1 LSIFHNVNRTLVGT
15 GNLLR
20 SPFHHRSTLVRQ
32 LAAWQPVPEGAD
44 APRQDVAE
52 RLGQWLN
59 VADAIA
65 LHALH
70 QALPAVRVRPRAQGV
85 ALQAPAEL
93 QAELQ
98 RVRQALERAI
108 TRHDADLTEHEFAPV
123 HQHVLDLQR
132 HMDMRIDALRDHVR
146 QTLSMASP
154 PLAQLAALDAS
165 LHQLLSGREQHLLST
180 VPSFLKA
187 RFARVRKAAD
197 TAADPSQTETEATAT
212 TAATATATTLTADL
226 HALLRAELD
235 LRLQPVHGMIEAYL
249 QAFQANQAS
258 SPTQAAPVHQTAP

>member
-1 LSIFHNVNRTLVGT
+1 M
-15 GNLLR
+15 R
-20 SPFHHRSTLVRQ
+20 SPFHHRSPLVRQ

-44 APRQDVAE
+44 VPRQDVAE

-65 LHALH
+65 LRALH
-70 QALPAVRVRPRAQGV
+70 QTLPAVKQRPRARSV
-85 ALQAPAEL
+85 AMQAPAEL

-146 QTLSMASP
+146 QTVSMASP
-154 PLAQLAALDAS
+154 QLAQLAALDAS
-165 LHQLLSGREQHLLST
+165 LQQLLGGREQHLLST

-187 RFARVRKAAD
+187 RFTRVRKAAD
-197 TAADPSQTETEATAT
+197 TAGEPTGSAAT
-212 TAATATATTLTADL
+212 TKAVATTLTADL

-235 LRLQPVHGMIEAYL
+235 LRLQPVHGMIEAYR
-249 QAFQANQAS
+249 QADQAS
-258 SPTQAAPVHQTAP
+258 SPIPAAPARQTAP

>member
-1 LSIFHNVNRTLVGT
+1 
-15 GNLLR
+15 LR

-32 LAAWQPVPEGAD
+32 LAAWQPTPEGAD

-65 LHALH
+65 LRALH
-70 QALPAVRVRPRAQGV
+70 QALPAVKQRPRAQGV
-85 ALQAPAEL
+85 TVQAPADL

-132 HMDMRIDALRDHVR
+132 HMEMRIDALRDHVR
-146 QTLSMASP
+146 QTLAMASP
-154 PLAQLAALDAS
+154 QLAQLAALDAS
-165 LHQLLSGREQHLLST
+165 LQHLLGGREQHLLST

-187 RFARVRKAAD
+187 RFGRVRKSAEKAAES
-197 TAADPSQTETEATAT
+197 AADPDPS
-212 TAATATATTLTADL
+212 AASAKALAPTLTADL

-235 LRLQPVHGMIEAYL
+235 LRLQPVQGMIEAYQ
-249 QAFQANQAS
+249 QALQANQAS
-258 SPTQAAPVHQTAP
+258 LPTSAASLRQTAP

>member
-1 LSIFHNVNRTLVGT
+1 
-15 GNLLR
+15 LR
-20 SPFHHRSTLVRQ
+20 SPFHHRSHLVRQ
-32 LAAWQPVPEGAD
+32 LTAWQPAPEGAD
-44 APRQDVAE
+44 GPRQDVAE

-65 LHALH
+65 LRALH
-70 QALPAVRVRPRAQGV
+70 QALPAVKQRPRKGTAMPT
-85 ALQAPAEL
+85 PAGL

-98 RVRQALERAI
+98 RVRQALERDIA
-108 TRHDADLTEHEFAPV
+108 RHDADLTEHEFAPV

-154 PLAQLAALDAS
+154 QLAQLAALDAA
-165 LHQLLSGREQHLLST
+165 LHQLLGGREQHLLST

-187 RFARVRKAAD
+187 RFARVRKAAEN
-197 TAADPSQTETEATAT
+197 AAETTDGADES
-212 TAATATATTLTADL
+212 AAIAKAIAPNLTADL

-249 QAFQANQAS
+249 QASQAHTAS
-258 SPTQAAPVHQTAP
+258 APTAGAAVHQTAP

>member
-1 LSIFHNVNRTLVGT
+1 MGAGT
-15 GNLLR
+15 LLR

-32 LAAWQPVPEGAD
+32 LAAWQPVPDGAD

-65 LHALH
+65 LRALH
-70 QALPAVRVRPRAQGV
+70 QALPAVKQRPRAQGV
-85 ALQAPAEL
+85 AVQAPAEL
-93 QAELQ
+93 QAELR
-98 RVRQALERAI
+98 RVRLALERAI
-108 TRHDADLTEHEFAPV
+108 ARHDADLTEHEFAPV

-132 HMDMRIDALRDHVR
+132 HMEMRIDALRDHVR

-154 PLAQLAALDAS
+154 HLAQLAALDAS
-165 LHQLLSGREQHLLST
+165 LQQLLGGREQHLLST

-187 RFARVRKAAD
+187 RFARVRKAAE
-197 TAADPSQTETEATAT
+197 TADDANET
-212 TAATATATTLTADL
+212 TATAKAVANTLNADL

-235 LRLQPVHGMIEAYL
+235 LRLQPVLGMIEAYQ

-258 SPTQAAPVHQTAP
+258 APTPAAPAHQIAS

>member
-1 LSIFHNVNRTLVGT
+1 
-15 GNLLR
+15 LR
-20 SPFHHRSTLVRQ
+20 SPFQHRSTLVRQ
-32 LAAWQPVPEGAD
+32 LAAWQPAPEGAD

-65 LHALH
+65 LRALH
-70 QALPAVRVRPRAQGV
+70 QALPAVKQRPRGKGA
-85 ALQAPAEL
+85 AMPAPAEL

-154 PLAQLAALDAS
+154 QLAQLAALDAS
-165 LHQLLSGREQHLLST
+165 LHQLLGGREQHLLST
-180 VPSFLKA
+180 LPSFLKA
-187 RFARVRKAAD
+187 RFARVRKAAEAAED
-197 TAADPSQTETEATAT
+197 PDESATGASTAAPVAP
-212 TAATATATTLTADL
+212 TLTADL
-226 HALLRAELD
+226 HALLRAELE
-235 LRLQPVHGMIEAYL
+235 LRLQPVHGMIEAYWHAA
-249 QAFQANQAS
+249 QAGQAS
-258 SPTQAAPVHQTAP
+258 PPPPGATVRQTAP

>member
-1 LSIFHNVNRTLVGT
+1 MGAGT
-15 GNLLR
+15 LLR

-32 LAAWQPVPEGAD
+32 LAAWQPVPDGTD

-65 LHALH
+65 LRALH
-70 QALPAVRVRPRAQGV
+70 QALPAVKQRPRAQGV
-85 ALQAPAEL
+85 VLQAPAEL
-93 QAELQ
+93 MAELQ
-98 RVRQALERAI
+98 RVRQALDRAI

-146 QTLSMASP
+146 QTLSMVSP
-154 PLAQLAALDAS
+154 QLAQLAALDAS
-165 LHQLLSGREQHLLST
+165 LQQLLGGREQHFLST

-187 RFARVRKAAD
+187 RFARVRKAAEQAVE
-197 TAADPSQTETEATAT
+197 TAEDPNES
-212 TAATATATTLTADL
+212 AATAKAIAPTLTADL
-226 HALLRAELD
+226 QALLRAELD
-235 LRLQPVHGMIEAYL
+235 LRLQPVLGMIEAYQQAL
-249 QAFQANQAS
+249 QAKPAS
-258 SPTQAAPVHQTAP
+258 APAPAAPVHPTAP

>member
-1 LSIFHNVNRTLVGT
+1 M
-15 GNLLR
+15 R

-32 LAAWQPVPEGAD
+32 LTAWQPAPERVD
-44 APRQDVAE
+44 TPRQDVAE

-65 LHALH
+65 LRALH
-70 QALPAVRVRPRAQGV
+70 QALPAVKQRLREQGMAV
-85 ALQAPAEL
+85 QTPAEL
-93 QAELQ
+93 RAELQ

-108 TRHDADLTEHEFAPV
+108 ARHDADLTEHEFAPV

-146 QTLSMASP
+146 QTLSLASTQ
-154 PLAQLAALDAS
+154 LAQLAALDA
-165 LHQLLSGREQHLLST
+165 LLQQLLGGREQHLLST

-187 RFARVRKAAD
+187 RFARVHKSAERAAEAAD
-197 TAADPSQTETEATAT
+197 DPTESAVTAK
-212 TAATATATTLTADL
+212 ATATTLTADL

-235 LRLQPVHGMIEAYL
+235 LRLQPVHGMIEAYR
-249 QAFQANQAS
+249 QADQAS
-258 SPTQAAPVHQTAP
+258 PPTPGAPAHQTAP

>member
-1 LSIFHNVNRTLVGT
+1 M
-15 GNLLR
+15 R

-32 LAAWQPVPEGAD
+32 LAAWQSVPDGAD

-65 LHALH
+65 LRALH
-70 QALPAVRVRPRAQGV
+70 QALPAVKQRPRGKGEATPT
-85 ALQAPAEL
+85 PAEL

-132 HMDMRIDALRDHVR
+132 HMEMRIDALRDHVR
-146 QTLSMASP
+146 QTLAMASP
-154 PLAQLAALDAS
+154 QLAQLAALDAS
-165 LHQLLSGREQHLLST
+165 LQHLLGGREQHLLST

-187 RFARVRKAAD
+187 RFARVRKSAEKAAE
-197 TAADPSQTETEATAT
+197 TADDPAEP
-212 TAATATATTLTADL
+212 AATAKAIAPTLTADL

-249 QAFQANQAS
+249 QAVQSNTAS
-258 SPTQAAPVHQTAP
+258 APTAGAPVHQIAP

>member
-1 LSIFHNVNRTLVGT
+1 M
-15 GNLLR
+15 R

-32 LAAWQPVPEGAD
+32 LDAWQPAPESVD

-65 LHALH
+65 LRALH
-70 QALPAVRVRPRAQGV
+70 QALPAVKQRTRAPDV
-85 ALQAPAEL
+85 AVQAPAEL

-146 QTLSMASP
+146 QTLCMASP
-154 PLAQLAALDAS
+154 RLARLAALDAS
-165 LHQLLSGREQHLLST
+165 LQQLLGGREQHLLST

-187 RFARVRKAAD
+187 RFARVRKAAE
-197 TAADPSQTETEATAT
+197 TAEDPTAS
-212 TAATATATTLTADL
+212 AAAAKAIATTLTADL

-235 LRLQPVHGMIEAYL
+235 LRLQPVHGMIEAYR
-249 QAFQANQAS
+249 QAVQAS
-258 SPTQAAPVHQTAP
+258 PPTPGAPVHPTAS

>member
-1 LSIFHNVNRTLVGT
+1 M
-15 GNLLR
+15 R
-20 SPFHHRSTLVRQ
+20 SPFHPHRSTLVRQ
-32 LAAWQPVPEGAD
+32 LAAWQPAPEGVD
-44 APRQDVAE
+44 LPRQDVAE

-65 LHALH
+65 LRALH
-70 QALPAVRVRPRAQGV
+70 QALPAVKLRARLHGV
-85 ALQAPAEL
+85 VMPTPVEL

-98 RVRQALERAI
+98 RVRQTLERAI

-132 HMDMRIDALRDHVR
+132 HMDMRIGALRDHVR

-154 PLAQLAALDAS
+154 RLAQLAVLDAS
-165 LHQLLSGREQHLLST
+165 LQQLLGGREQHLLST
-180 VPSFLKA
+180 LPSFLKA
-187 RFARVRKAAD
+187 RFARVRKAGEA
-197 TAADPSQTETEATAT
+197 TETPDTPAEADATETAP
-212 TAATATATTLTADL
+212 ATTLAADL

-235 LRLQPVHGMIEAYL
+235 LRLQPVHGMIGAYL

-258 SPTQAAPVHQTAP
+258 LPTPGAPLRQTAP

>member
-1 LSIFHNVNRTLVGT
+1 M
-15 GNLLR
+15 R

-32 LAAWQPVPEGAD
+32 LTAWQPAPEGAE

-70 QALPAVRVRPRAQGV
+70 QALPAVKLRPRAQGM
-85 ALQAPAEL
+85 AMQTPAEL

-98 RVRQALERAI
+98 RVRQAVERAI
-108 TRHDADLTEHEFAPV
+108 TRHDADLTDHEFAPV

-154 PLAQLAALDAS
+154 RLAQLAALDAS
-165 LHQLLSGREQHLLST
+165 LQQLLGGREQHLLST
-180 VPSFLKA
+180 LPSFLKA
-187 RFARVRKAAD
+187 RFARLRKAAE
-197 TAADPSQTETEATAT
+197 TTADPSQTETPATAP
-212 TAATATATTLTADL
+212 TLTADL

-249 QAFQANQAS
+249 QAFPANPAS
-258 SPTQAAPVHQTAP
+258 PLHPTAP

>member
-1 LSIFHNVNRTLVGT
+1 M
-15 GNLLR
+15 R

-32 LAAWQPVPEGAD
+32 LAAWQPVPDGAE

-65 LHALH
+65 LRALH
-70 QALPAVRVRPRAQGV
+70 QALPAVKQRPRAHGV
-85 ALQAPAEL
+85 VMQAPAEL

-132 HMDMRIDALRDHVR
+132 HMEMRIDALRDHVR
-146 QTLSMASP
+146 QTLAMASP
-154 PLAQLAALDAS
+154 QLAQLAALDAS
-165 LHQLLSGREQHLLST
+165 LQQLLGGREQHLLST

-187 RFARVRKAAD
+187 RFARLRKSAEKAAE
-197 TAADPSQTETEATAT
+197 TADDPAEP
-212 TAATATATTLTADL
+212 AATAKAIAPTLTADL

-249 QAFQANQAS
+249 QAFQANTAS
-258 SPTQAAPVHQTAP
+258 APTAGAAVHQTAP

>member
-1 LSIFHNVNRTLVGT
+1 M
-15 GNLLR
+15 R

-32 LAAWQPVPEGAD
+32 LAAWQPVPDGAE

-65 LHALH
+65 LRALH
-70 QALPAVRVRPRAQGV
+70 QALPAVKQRPRAHGV
-85 ALQAPAEL
+85 VMQAPAEL

-132 HMDMRIDALRDHVR
+132 HMEMRIDALRDHVR
-146 QTLSMASP
+146 HTLAMASP
-154 PLAQLAALDAS
+154 QLAQLAALDAS
-165 LHQLLSGREQHLLST
+165 LQHLLGGREQHLLST

-187 RFARVRKAAD
+187 RFARVRKSAEKAAE
-197 TAADPSQTETEATAT
+197 TADDPAEP
-212 TAATATATTLTADL
+212 AATAKAIAPTLTADL

-249 QAFQANQAS
+249 QASQANTAS
-258 SPTQAAPVHQTAP
+258 APTAGAAVHQTAP

>member
-1 LSIFHNVNRTLVGT
+1 M
-15 GNLLR
+15 R

-32 LAAWQPVPEGAD
+32 LAAWQPVPDGAE

-65 LHALH
+65 LRALH
-70 QALPAVRVRPRAQGV
+70 QALPAVKQRPRAQGV
-85 ALQAPAEL
+85 AVQAPGEL

-132 HMDMRIDALRDHVR
+132 HMEMRIDALRDHVR
-146 QTLSMASP
+146 QTLAMASP
-154 PLAQLAALDAS
+154 QLAQLAALDAS
-165 LHQLLSGREQHLLST
+165 LQHLLGGREQHLLST

-187 RFARVRKAAD
+187 RFARVRKSAEKAAE
-197 TAADPSQTETEATAT
+197 TADDPGEP
-212 TAATATATTLTADL
+212 AATAKAIAPTLTADL

-249 QAFQANQAS
+249 QAFQAKTAS
-258 SPTQAAPVHQTAP
+258 APAAGAPVHQTAP

>member
-1 LSIFHNVNRTLVGT
+1 M
-15 GNLLR
+15 R

-32 LAAWQPVPEGAD
+32 LAAWQPVPDGAE

-65 LHALH
+65 LRALH
-70 QALPAVRVRPRAQGV
+70 QALPAVKQRPRAQGV
-85 ALQAPAEL
+85 AVQAPGEL

-132 HMDMRIDALRDHVR
+132 HMEMRIDALRDHVR
-146 QTLSMASP
+146 QTLAMSSP
-154 PLAQLAALDAS
+154 QLAQLAALDAS
-165 LHQLLSGREQHLLST
+165 LQHLLGGREQHLLST

-187 RFARVRKAAD
+187 RFARVRKSAEKAAEKAAE
-197 TAADPSQTETEATAT
+197 TADDPTES
-212 TAATATATTLTADL
+212 AATAKAIAPTLTADL

-249 QAFQANQAS
+249 QAVQSNTAS
-258 SPTQAAPVHQTAP
+258 APTAGAAVHQTAP

>member
-1 LSIFHNVNRTLVGT
+1 M
-15 GNLLR
+15 R

-32 LAAWQPVPEGAD
+32 LAAWQPAPDGAD

-65 LHALH
+65 LRALH
-70 QALPAVRVRPRAQGV
+70 QALPAVKTRPRP
-85 ALQAPAEL
+85 QAVVVQTPAEL
-93 QAELQ
+93 QAEVQ

-146 QTLSMASP
+146 QTRSEE
-154 PLAQLAALDAS
+154 
-165 LHQLLSGREQHLLST
+165 R
-180 VPSFLKA
+180 
-187 RFARVRKAAD
+187 RVGKECG
-197 TAADPSQTETEATAT
+197 SWC
-212 TAATATATTLTADL
+212 
-226 HALLRAELD
+226 
-235 LRLQPVHGMIEAYL
+235 
-249 QAFQANQAS
+249 
-258 SPTQAAPVHQTAP
+258 

>member
-1 LSIFHNVNRTLVGT
+1 
-15 GNLLR
+15 
-20 SPFHHRSTLVRQ
+20 RQ
-32 LAAWQPVPEGAD
+32 LAAWQPAPEGAD

-65 LHALH
+65 LRALH
-70 QALPAVRVRPRAQGV
+70 QALPAVKQRPRGKGA
-85 ALQAPAEL
+85 AMPAPAEL

-108 TRHDADLTEHEFAPV
+108 TRHDADLAEHEFAPV

-154 PLAQLAALDAS
+154 SLAQLAALDAS
-165 LHQLLSGREQHLLST
+165 LHQLLGGREQHLLST

-187 RFARVRKAAD
+187 RFARVRKAAEAAED
-197 TAADPSQTETEATAT
+197 PAEPATGASTAAPVAP
-212 TAATATATTLTADL
+212 TLTADL
-226 HALLRAELD
+226 HALLRAELE
-235 LRLQPVHGMIEAYL
+235 LRLQPVHGMIEAYG
-249 QAFQANQAS
+249 QAVQAGQAS
-258 SPTQAAPVHQTAP
+258 PPTPGAPAQQTAP

>member
-1 LSIFHNVNRTLVGT
+1 M
-15 GNLLR
+15 R

-32 LAAWQPVPEGAD
+32 LAAWQPAPDGAD

-65 LHALH
+65 LRALH
-70 QALPAVRVRPRAQGV
+70 QSLPAVKQRPRVQGMV
-85 ALQAPAEL
+85 VQTPGEL

-98 RVRQALERAI
+98 RVRLALERAI

-146 QTLSMASP
+146 QTLSMVSP
-154 PLAQLAALDAS
+154 ELAQLATLDAS
-165 LHQLLSGREQHLLST
+165 LQQLLGGREQHLLST
-180 VPSFLKA
+180 VPAFLKA
-187 RFARVRKAAD
+187 RYARVRKTAEAAHD
-197 TAADPSQTETEATAT
+197 AHE
-212 TAATATATTLTADL
+212 TAATAKALVHTLTADL

-235 LRLQPVHGMIEAYL
+235 LRLQPVSGMIEAYL
-249 QAFQANQAS
+249 QAVQPDQVAS
-258 SPTQAAPVHQTAP
+258 PSPGASVRQTSP

>member
-1 LSIFHNVNRTLVGT
+1 M
-15 GNLLR
+15 R

-32 LAAWQPVPEGAD
+32 LAAWQSVPDGAD

-65 LHALH
+65 LRALH
-70 QALPAVRVRPRAQGV
+70 QALPAVKQRPRGKGEATPT
-85 ALQAPAEL
+85 PAEL

-132 HMDMRIDALRDHVR
+132 HMEMRIDALRDHVR
-146 QTLSMASP
+146 QTLAMASP
-154 PLAQLAALDAS
+154 QLAQLAALDAS
-165 LHQLLSGREQHLLST
+165 LQHLLGGREQHLLST

-187 RFARVRKAAD
+187 RFARVRKSAEKAAE
-197 TAADPSQTETEATAT
+197 TADDPAEP
-212 TAATATATTLTADL
+212 AATAKAIAPTLTADL

-249 QAFQANQAS
+249 QAFQANTAS
-258 SPTQAAPVHQTAP
+258 APTAGAAVHQTAP

>member
-1 LSIFHNVNRTLVGT
+1 
-15 GNLLR
+15 LR
-20 SPFHHRSTLVRQ
+20 SPFQHRSTLVRQ
-32 LAAWQPVPEGAD
+32 LAAWQPAPEGAD

-65 LHALH
+65 LRALH
-70 QALPAVRVRPRAQGV
+70 QALPAVKQRPRSKGAV
-85 ALQAPAEL
+85 MSTPAEL

-132 HMDMRIDALRDHVR
+132 HMDMRIDALRDHVH

-154 PLAQLAALDAS
+154 QLAQLAALDAS
-165 LHQLLSGREQHLLST
+165 LHQLLGDREQHLLST
-180 VPSFLKA
+180 LPSFLKA
-187 RFARVRKAAD
+187 RFARVRRAAETTED
-197 TAADPSQTETEATAT
+197 PDESATGASTAAPASAPVAP
-212 TAATATATTLTADL
+212 TLTADL
-226 HALLRAELD
+226 HALLRAELE

-249 QAFQANQAS
+249 QAAQAGQAS
-258 SPTQAAPVHQTAP
+258 PPTPGASVRQTAP

>member
-1 LSIFHNVNRTLVGT
+1 M
-15 GNLLR
+15 R

-32 LAAWQPVPEGAD
+32 LAAWQPVPDGAD

-52 RLGQWLN
+52 RLGHWLN

-65 LHALH
+65 LRALH
-70 QALPAVRVRPRAQGV
+70 QALPAVKQRPRAQGV
-85 ALQAPAEL
+85 AVQAPAEL

-146 QTLSMASP
+146 QTLAMASP
-154 PLAQLAALDAS
+154 QLAQLAALDAS
-165 LHQLLSGREQHLLST
+165 LQHLLGGREQHLLST

-187 RFARVRKAAD
+187 RFARVRKTAEKAAESAD
-197 TAADPSQTETEATAT
+197 DPDPS
-212 TAATATATTLTADL
+212 AASAKALAPTLTADL

-235 LRLQPVHGMIEAYL
+235 LRLQPVRGMIEAYL
-249 QAFQANQAS
+249 QAVQSNTALA
-258 SPTQAAPVHQTAP
+258 PTAGAPVHQTAP

>member
-1 LSIFHNVNRTLVGT
+1 
-15 GNLLR
+15 LR

-32 LAAWQPVPEGAD
+32 LAAWQTVPEGTD

-65 LHALH
+65 LRALH
-70 QALPAVRVRPRAQGV
+70 QSLPAVKQRPRVQGMV
-85 ALQAPAEL
+85 VQAPGEL

-98 RVRQALERAI
+98 RVRQALDRAI

-132 HMDMRIDALRDHVR
+132 HMDMRIDALRDHLR
-146 QTLSMASP
+146 QTLSMVSP
-154 PLAQLAALDAS
+154 RLAQLAALDAA
-165 LHQLLSGREQHLLST
+165 LQQLLGGREQNLLST
-180 VPSFLKA
+180 VPASLKA
-187 RFARVRKAAD
+187 RFARVRKAAEKAAESAAE
-197 TAADPSQTETEATAT
+197 TAGETAGGANET
-212 TAATATATTLTADL
+212 TATAKAVAHTLTADL

-235 LRLQPVHGMIEAYL
+235 LRLQPVLGMIEAYA
-249 QAFQANQAS
+249 QAFHA
-258 SPTQAAPVHQTAP
+258 PTAAAPTPAASAHQTAP

>member
-1 LSIFHNVNRTLVGT
+1 M
-15 GNLLR
+15 R
-20 SPFHHRSTLVRQ
+20 SPFQHRSTLVRQ
-32 LAAWQPVPEGAD
+32 LAAWQPVPDGAD

-65 LHALH
+65 LRALH
-70 QALPAVRVRPRAQGV
+70 QALPAVKQRPRAPGV
-85 ALQAPAEL
+85 AVQAPAEL

-132 HMDMRIDALRDHVR
+132 HMEMRIDALRDHVR
-146 QTLSMASP
+146 QTLSMISP
-154 PLAQLAALDAS
+154 RLAQLAALDAS
-165 LHQLLSGREQHLLST
+165 LQQLLGGREQHLLST
-180 VPSFLKA
+180 APSFLKA
-187 RFARVRKAAD
+187 RFARVHKSAERAAE
-197 TAADPSQTETEATAT
+197 TASDADVS
-212 TAATATATTLTADL
+212 AAAARAVAPTLTADL

-249 QAFQANQAS
+249 QASQAKTAS
-258 SPTQAAPVHQTAP
+258 APTAGAPVHQTAP

>member
-1 LSIFHNVNRTLVGT
+1 M
-15 GNLLR
+15 R
-20 SPFHHRSTLVRQ
+20 SPFHLRSNLVRQ
-32 LAAWQPVPEGAD
+32 LAAWQPASEGAD
-44 APRQDVAE
+44 TPRQDVAE

-65 LHALH
+65 LRALH
-70 QALPAVRVRPRAQGV
+70 QGLPAVKQRPRSKDA
-85 ALQAPAEL
+85 AMPTPAEL
-93 QAELQ
+93 RAELQ
-98 RVRQALERAI
+98 RVRHALERAI

-154 PLAQLAALDAS
+154 QLAQLAVLDAS
-165 LHQLLSGREQHLLST
+165 LQQLLGGREQHLLST

-187 RFARVRKAAD
+187 RFVRVRKAAE
-197 TAADPSQTETEATAT
+197 TAELDESAEAPSTKQLAAPARKS
-212 TAATATATTLTADL
+212 AATGTATTLTAEL

-235 LRLQPVHGMIEAYL
+235 LRLQAVHGMIEAYSQVAL
-249 QAFQANQAS
+249 AKPVPPP
-258 SPTQAAPVHQTAP
+258 SPGATVRQTAP